1 MSKNSFDLIIYFIIT
16 VIILIINLIT
26 IYFLKYFKI
35 NLIDLNYF
43 FIIIFLFFQIF
54 IILYIINNFY
64 TKPIWDLIK
73 LITDFTTWKSK
84 WTNIEIK
91 TNQQN
96 KNIRFIFKFLDVI
109 LNSLKNIK
117 DEFLSWK
124 SIKWEVQIAKEL
136 QEKLLNKKLEKIP
149 SLDIIARSKPAWEV
163 WWDSFDIIKWV
174 WDNYYIYVWDATGHW
189 VWAWFIMVMVNAL
202 IAWFA
207 KTFKSWA
214 QILAYTNE
222 ILKPRTKSNI
232 LMTALMVRWDEINK
246 RLFMTWAWH
255 EYLLIYK
262 NNLKK
267 SFLIKSWWM
276 ALWMTKDIHKI
287 LKEQEIKFEINDILV
302 LYTDWITE
310 SINKP
315 KKDWTEIMFM
325 EQNLQKSVENAINEF
340 GKEHKN
346 AKNVFNNIT
355 IELSRFMWYKHTQ
368 LDDITLVVVHYKW
381 DNTTENESNDEKN
394 IQEDYITEWNW

>member
-16 VIILIINLIT
+16 VIILTINLIT

-84 WTNIEIK
+84 WINIEIK